1 MFCEYNCKFRDVV
14 LAVVVAVVIEV
25 EAVVAVD
32 VVAAA
37 EEVAVDVDE
46 VLVGRELE
54 DVVDGLVP
62 FFECSK

>member
-1 MFCEYNCKFRDVV
+1 M

-62 FFECSK
+62 FFGSSK